1 MSQEKDSR
9 MTPAD
14 AAADLADAR
23 RVFEATLQGVPGAR
37 VAKLEALLAA
47 ARAHERAVMEAK
59 WLPPEDKPLTFSEDV
74 W

>member
-23 RVFEATLQGVPGAR
+23 RVFEATLQGV
-37 VAKLEALLAA
+37 
-47 ARAHERAVMEAK
+47 
-59 WLPPEDKPLTFSEDV
+59 
-74 W
+74 